1 MTGII
6 LEGRFSVLDLQ
17 QAGPTAVIAVDMA
30 LTAREEWYLTR
41 YQLWLRKSVEKQKED
56 YLKSKPLFE
65 KNNNLEDYESFK
77 DYYFSALDKAETSK
91 QLLEL
96 YIERCKLVWAQLN

>member
-1 MTGII
+1 MDGLI

-17 QAGPTAVIAVDMA
+17 QAGPAAVIAVDMV

-56 YLKSKPLFE
+56 YIKSRPLFE
-65 KNNNLEDYESFK
+65 KNNTLNEYESFK
-77 DYYFSALDKAETSK
+77 EYYFNALDKCETDK
-91 QLLEL
+91 QLLDL
-96 YIERCKLVWAQLN
+96 YIERCSLVWAQVN